1 MFLEKFINMLCH
13 YLFLSARA
21 PKKYN
26 ILIQEPNFALPEE
39 DMKEFDQRS
48 YWCHHKSS
56 SCDQPYTLKLRT
68 NARSSVMKKDGMA
81 VVCGGSLPQLERK
94 KFNKTWMMSHSR
106 FMILDASPFLY
117 RSWLMKKLL
126 TRGCHL
132 CKVQKGHEVF
142 RHISSYYQK
151 GSYKMVP

>member
-48 YWCHHKSS
+48 YDATIRVAAVTSH
-56 SCDQPYTLKLRT
+56 TL
-68 NARSSVMKKDGMA
+68 
-81 VVCGGSLPQLERK
+81 
-94 KFNKTWMMSHSR
+94 
-106 FMILDASPFLY
+106 
-117 RSWLMKKLL
+117 
-126 TRGCHL
+126 
-132 CKVQKGHEVF
+132 
-142 RHISSYYQK
+142 
-151 GSYKMVP
+151 